1 MKLDA
6 LEAPLLAQGF
16 DGDDLADESI
26 FSAAQLDIIIPQLAG
41 EEKEATNVQKRRFL
55 RKIVK
60 LRVSGVPAQ
69 LCAPPPLAP
78 LPGEID
84 TTRLAIDRAD
94 LIGSGG
100 FGTVYGAVLD
110 GAPVAVKLVKPEQSP
125 YGPLAMRKMLVEEVE
140 IMKKACDS
148 TSSGV
153 CELFGTVALRTGELG
168 LVMKRYTRSLQ
179 DEIDRCASTGGM
191 RMKRVLYIATH
202 VARAAA
208 ELHAVNPP
216 ILLRDLKPDNILI
229 DHHAHPVIADFGCAG
244 QAGMS
249 SMVEQTRGGTG
260 FSFTGRVVGTTRYMA
275 PEQIGWKY
283 PKEWKYSGFARVSSH
298 ADVWAFA
305 CTVGAMLIRGPLWG
319 EADER
324 MIGGSLKTWKVDF
337 DAEEFKAAIDLPLTC
352 PLPLK
357 GIVEQCLVVPPYDRP
372 SFTELA
378 TQLGRIVLPVER
390 G

>member
-1 MKLDA
+1 M
-6 LEAPLLAQGF
+6 
-16 DGDDLADESI
+16 
-26 FSAAQLDIIIPQLAG
+26 
-41 EEKEATNVQKRRFL
+41 
-55 RKIVK
+55 
-60 LRVSGVPAQ
+60 
-69 LCAPPPLAP
+69 
-78 LPGEID
+78 
-84 TTRLAIDRAD
+84 RL
-94 LIGSGG
+94 
-100 FGTVYGAVLD
+100 
-110 GAPVAVKLVKPEQSP
+110 
-125 YGPLAMRKMLVEEVE
+125 
-140 IMKKACDS
+140 
-148 TSSGV
+148 
-153 CELFGTVALRTGELG
+153 
-168 LVMKRYTRSLQ
+168 
-179 DEIDRCASTGGM
+179 
-191 RMKRVLYIATH
+191 KRVLYIATH

-229 DHHAHPVIADFGCAG
+229 DLHAHPVIADFGCAG

-275 PEQIGWKY
+275 PEQIGWMY
-283 PKEWKYSGFARVSSH
+283 PRGWKYSGFARVSSH

-337 DAEEFKAAIDLPLTC
+337 DAEEFKAAIDLPVTC

-372 SFTELA
+372 SFAELA

-390 G
+390 TAAAAQKGVKAARDFSVFVSCRFPSAPGKVPIEPGALAQMRFVRTGLEARGIRVLPLLDPGEFYFHSII